1 MGGCH
6 PSVHVL
12 SVLVEVREA
21 AAEGQVE
28 AVILGFCSAKSGF
41 LPCLGSVLRKAR
53 SVARGMLED
62 CDRVQSSPSSA
73 LDRLNI
79 LHDDLTS

>member
-1 MGGCH
+1 M
-6 PSVHVL
+6 
-12 SVLVEVREA
+12 EVREA

-28 AVILGFCSAKSGF
+28 AIINLSLYPKSGF

-73 LDRLNI
+73 LDGLNI

>member
-6 PSVHVL
+6 PPVHVL

-21 AAEGQVE
+21 GAEGGVE
-28 AVILGFCSAKSGF
+28 AVNLSLYPESGF

-53 SVARGMLED
+53 SVAGGMLED

-73 LDRLNI
+73 LDGLNI
-79 LHDDLTS
+79 LHGDLTS

>member
-1 MGGCH
+1 M
-6 PSVHVL
+6 
-12 SVLVEVREA
+12 
-21 AAEGQVE
+21 E
-28 AVILGFCSAKSGF
+28 AVNLSLYPESGF

-62 CDRVQSSPSSA
+62 RDRVQSSPSSA